1 MCALSPG
8 PVIHNIKKPSE
19 ALRSQVFVFQAVVKV
34 IKGQRAGR
42 GQNFAFR
49 PTTKG
54 ILDVQRAQCP
64 QVDVEEYTVT
74 PL

>member
-19 ALRSQVFVFQAVVKV
+19 TLCSQVFVFQAVVKV

-42 GQNFAFR
+42 EQNFAFR
-49 PTTKG
+49 QTPAKG
-54 ILDVQRAQCP
+54 ILDAQRAQCP
-64 QVDVEEYTVT
+64 PVDA
-74 PL
+74 